1 MTHVIICSHRSL
13 LAAKLEETM
22 PIGVQTKLLIN
33 NHFVNSVAG
42 KTFKTANPTDESVCT
57 SRE

>member
-1 MTHVIICSHRSL
+1 
-13 LAAKLEETM
+13 M

-42 KTFKTANPTDESVCT
+42 KTFKTANPSDESVCVL
-57 SRE
+57 SINLRAPFSFKP